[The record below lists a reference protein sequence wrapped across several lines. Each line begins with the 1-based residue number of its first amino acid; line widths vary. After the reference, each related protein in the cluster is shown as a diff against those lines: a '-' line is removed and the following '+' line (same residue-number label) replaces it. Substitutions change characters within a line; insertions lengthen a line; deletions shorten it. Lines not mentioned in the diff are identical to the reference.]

1 MHMHTL
7 FLNTFF
13 KTCFAHQ
20 YLYPFYLL
28 NISMSLKFNIK
39 RYSPRH
45 FLLQN
50 KDNMLLVYKCKL
62 TILTALSYRIREA
75 KIPYLLSYLLSS

>member
-7 FLNTFF
+7 FLNTFS
-13 KTCFAHQ
+13 KTCLAYQ

-28 NISMSLKFNIK
+28 NISVTLKLKIK

-50 KDNMLLVYKCKL
+50 KDNMFLVSMCKL
-62 TILTALSYRIREA
+62 TILPVLSYRIREA
-75 KIPYLLSYLLSS
+75 KIPYLISYLLSS